1 VLLAGQDSIVASLV
15 ASNLAFTMETALT
28 RILAHASEDGLVMIA
43 VLPFVHR
50 IATTESA
57 WLQILANVASGTM
70 HGEMGVLGVEFLSS
84 KSQMVIHN

>member
-1 VLLAGQDSIVASLV
+1 MLLAGLDSIAASLF

-43 VLPFVHR
+43 VLPFVHK

-57 WLQILANVASGTM
+57 WHQILANVASGTI
-70 HGEMGVLGVEFLSS
+70 HGEMGGLGVEFRCS